1 MRFRL
6 ALVTVSVFS
15 GIALYGQTSRFG
27 AAIPVHT
34 EFLANPRAITQDGAS
49 RSPQWTSDGRRM
61 MFVSKPAEG
70 CPQAYWY
77 DVATKERRLASTGKG
92 TVRQAVPLSKG
103 KAWIFDSTHEVGG
116 ACAPQNLGSVPAAFN
131 IFLANEKN
139 KLERL
144 AGASGYDGEA
154 QWSEEEKR
162 IVYTSQASGDLEIWS
177 MEPDGL
183 NKKQLTRSPGYD
195 GDPHVSWDGR
205 RIVFRSTRARSEAA
219 EKLVRA
225 ELEQER
231 ASIVPS
237 EIFVM
242 SLAGR
247 DEKQVTSFGCAVLAP
262 VWAPDNRRIVFSSNL
277 PSCAGDSFEL
287 FLVNLDGTG
296 LVQLTKGN
304 KFVSEPTFSHD
315 GSRIAFVRDG
325 NIYEADWKAPA
336 PPPETLN
343 PLSKP

>member
-1 MRFRL
+1 L
-6 ALVTVSVFS
+6 IISA
-15 GIALYGQTSRFG
+15 IALYGQASRFG
-27 AAIPVHT
+27 AEIPVHT
-34 EFLANPRAITQDGAS
+34 EFLSNIRAITEDSAS

-61 MFVSKPAEG
+61 LFVTKPAEG

-77 DVATKERRLASTGKG
+77 EFDTKERRLASTGKG
-92 TVRQAVPLSKG
+92 SVRHATPIGKG
-103 KAWIFDSTHEVGG
+103 KTWLFDSTHETGG
-116 ACAPQNLGSVPAAFN
+116 ACAPLNLGSVPAAFN
-131 IFLANEKN
+131 IFSANEKN
-139 KLERL
+139 RLERI

-154 QWSEEEKR
+154 EWSEVEKR

-177 MEPDGL
+177 MEIDGL

-205 RIVFRSTRARSEAA
+205 RIVFRSTRARTAA
-219 EKLVRA
+219 TEKQVKLD
-225 ELEQER
+225 LDQER

-242 SLAGR
+242 SLQGR
-247 DEKQVTSFGCAVLAP
+247 DEKQVTSFGCTVLSP

-277 PSCAGDSFEL
+277 PACAGNFEL
-287 FLVNLDGTG
+287 FMVNLDGTG

-304 KFVSEPTFSHD
+304 KFASEPAFSPD
-315 GSRIAFVRDG
+315 GTRLAFSRDG
-325 NIYEADWKAPA
+325 NITVAEWLAPA

>member
-1 MRFRL
+1 MRFC
-6 ALVTVSVFS
+6 LVLVSVVAAF
-15 GIALYGQTSRFG
+15 GQASRFG
-27 AAIPVHT
+27 APIPVHT
-34 EFLANPRAITQDGAS
+34 EFLTNVRAITEDGAS

-61 MFVSKPAEG
+61 MFVAKPAEG

-77 DVATKERRLASTGKG
+77 DIDTKERRLASTGKG
-92 TVRQAVPLSKG
+92 TVRQVAPMGKG
-103 KAWIFDSTHEVGG
+103 KSWIFDSTHETGG
-116 ACAPQNLGSVPAAFN
+116 ACAPQNLGSVPATFN
-131 IFLANEKN
+131 IFVANEKN
-139 KLERL
+139 KLERV

-195 GDPHVSWDGR
+195 GDPHVSGDGR

-219 EKLVRA
+219 EKLVKA
-225 ELEQER
+225 DLEQER
-231 ASIVPS
+231 AGIVPS
-237 EIFVM
+237 EIYVM

-247 DEKQVTSFGCAVLAP
+247 DEKQVSSFGCTVLAP
-262 VWAPDNRRIVFSSNL
+262 VWTPDNRRIVFSSNL
-277 PSCAGDSFEL
+277 PSCAGEGFEL
-287 FLVNLDGTG
+287 FMVNLDGTG

-304 KFVSEPTFSHD
+304 KFVSEPAFSHD
-315 GSRIAFVRDG
+315 GNRIAFTKDG
-325 NIYEADWKAPA
+325 NIFVGEWKAPA